1 MNKLLPKNYLD
12 WLSSIDIEDSLLYGD
27 RGWYLMDE
35 TELSENITIDG
46 IISPAYAQLI
56 SLVITQFEVTGQ
68 DNIISNTGELF
79 TIERIRKCV
88 AIGES
93 NGAPLFVDVS
103 KDNSLWCYYSDGGEI
118 EKVSDSLDYFIEKAI
133 VE

>member
-1 MNKLLPKNYLD
+1 MNKLLPKNYLA

-27 RGWYLMDE
+27 RDWYLMDE

-103 KDNSLWCYYSDGGEI
+103 KDNSLWC
-118 EKVSDSLDYFIEKAI
+118 
-133 VE
+133 